1 MFGFVIV
8 RHVTDE
14 TTNKYWVECV
24 RCIRKHYPIHPIM
37 IVDDA
42 SEFVNESGVNMTNIR
57 TVQSEYPKR
66 GELLGYYYFH
76 KLKPFD
82 TAMILHDSMFIQKNI
97 HILGVNT
104 VAFLWEFS
112 SEPEFNNDPN
122 GDIQL
127 LNTLK
132 NNDKLVETYM
142 ARRWT
147 GCFGTMSVISHTFLD
162 TLVNKYD
169 LFQLLDHVK
178 SRPLRMNL
186 ERVFG
191 VVCSLETQVI
201 TICGNIFNH
210 PGTFNLTFD
219 TYMSEVELA
228 KKDEYTLLNINPLI
242 RTAGRIITPT
252 VISPNRHPM
261 FNCPIIKV
269 WTGR

>member
-1 MFGFVIV
+1 
-8 RHVTDE
+8 
-14 TTNKYWVECV
+14 
-24 RCIRKHYPIHPIM
+24 M

-42 SEFVNESGVNMTNIR
+42 SDPSFVNESGVDMSNIC

-82 TAMILHDSMFIQKNI
+82 TAMILHDSMFIQNKINI
-97 HILGVNT
+97 SGHT

-112 SEPEFNNDPN
+112 SEPEYNSDSD

-132 NNDKLVETYM
+132 NNDTLVETYM

-162 TLVNKYD
+162 TLVQKYD
-169 LFQLLDHVK
+169 LFRLLDHVK

-219 TYMSEVELA
+219 TYMWAVELA
-228 KKDEYTLLNINPLI
+228 KKDEHTLLNVNPFN
-242 RTAGRIITPT
+242 RVAARITPT
-252 VISPNRHPM
+252 VISPNRHPI
-261 FNCPIIKV
+261 FNRPILKV

>member
-1 MFGFVIV
+1 
-8 RHVTDE
+8 
-14 TTNKYWVECV
+14 
-24 RCIRKHYPIHPIM
+24 M